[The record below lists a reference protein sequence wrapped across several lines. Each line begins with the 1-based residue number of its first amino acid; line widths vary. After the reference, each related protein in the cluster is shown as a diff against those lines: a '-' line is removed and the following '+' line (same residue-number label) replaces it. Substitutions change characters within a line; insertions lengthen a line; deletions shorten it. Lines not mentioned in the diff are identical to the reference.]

1 MQRYTVKLSDV
12 DGEVSFANNVK
23 DIFID
28 VLDGRQKILILAD
41 APHPDV
47 AAIKNALE
55 SNENYEVNSFIASD
69 FDKSL
74 AGYNLV
80 IWNQLPSAKNSLQKL
95 LADIDKAK
103 IPVLYFLGK

>member
-55 SNENYEVNSFIASD
+55 SNENYEVNSFIAND

-74 AGYNLV
+74 VGYNLV
-80 IWNQLPSAKNSLQKL
+80 ILDQLPSSKYP
-95 LADIDKAK
+95 IDRKSC
-103 IPVLYFLGK
+103 V